1 MSTIINVNNKCF
13 ELYLYEHIKSILKVI
28 KQKACVLKK
37 TYQLKTYSLTILIE

>member
-28 KQKACVLKK
+28 KQKRTKK